1 MMNKVKGCFR
11 VKLGSNWN
19 NSVKCSVRY
28 SKFNNAPLNL
38 NSNIS
43 TRGFTA
49 TVDNNYIP
57 LVAGLNGL
65 LADSFTLLRFLKEMT
80 ALYLREKLQ
89 LKFSRWSI
97 FPVVQGVDFLGYRHF
112 PNKILLRKSTAKRVA
127 KRLKALPELLNRG
140 KITLDQYRSSLAS
153 TEGWIK
159 WASTYNLKIS
169 LNINKLNEALI
180 A

>member
-1 MMNKVKGCFR
+1 
-11 VKLGSNWN
+11 
-19 NSVKCSVRY
+19 
-28 SKFNNAPLNL
+28 
-38 NSNIS
+38 
-43 TRGFTA
+43 
-49 TVDNNYIP
+49 
-57 LVAGLNGL
+57 
-65 LADSFTLLRFLKEMT
+65 MT